1 MPTVYEIVTERI
13 IAQMEK
19 GVVPWRKPWKTELPC
34 NMVSGKPY
42 RGLNVFLLASQGF
55 GSRYWLTFAQC
66 QKLGGQVMK
75 GEKSTLVIF
84 WKIGQE
90 KIVKDPVTDQERT
103 SRPFILR
110 YYSVFNVC
118 QTTLA
123 EKLGLGQPAPRT
135 DALDAAEKIAAGMP
149 NLPKREQSD
158 RAWYHPGTDTVGM
171 PARALF
177 SSGEEYYSTL
187 FHELTHSTGH
197 TSRLHRENFDSAHAF
212 GSESYS
218 KEELV
223 AELGASMLA
232 GIAGIE
238 TATLNNSAAYL
249 RHWIDRLKSDSKL
262 LVSAASQAQKAC
274 DYILAKQD
282 QEKEQEQVQEL
293 VNA

>member
-1 MPTVYEIVTERI
+1 MPNVYEIVTERI

-90 KIVKDPVTDQERT
+90 KIVKDPVTGQE
-103 SRPFILR
+103 
-110 YYSVFNVC
+110 
-118 QTTLA
+118 
-123 EKLGLGQPAPRT
+123 
-135 DALDAAEKIAAGMP
+135 
-149 NLPKREQSD
+149 PK
-158 RAWYHPGTDTVGM
+158 
-171 PARALF
+171 
-177 SSGEEYYSTL
+177 
-187 FHELTHSTGH
+187 
-197 TSRLHRENFDSAHAF
+197 SRLHRDNFDSAHAF

-262 LVSAASQAQKAC
+262 LVSAASQAQKAG
-274 DYILAKQD
+274 DYILA
-282 QEKEQEQVQEL
+282 
-293 VNA
+293 